1 MKEES
6 SRENGIQESQSKLSR
21 RDFLKYSAGVAAVT
35 AGVTVVLGKLP
46 LPSAEKG
53 KAAPAR
59 SSSSGPIV
67 VSVDGDEL
75 TVMSGHNEVKV
86 KDAALASAIASK
98 AQ

>member
-6 SRENGIQESQSKLSR
+6 NQENEMQESQGKLSR

-35 AGVTVVLGKLP
+35 AGATAVLSKLP
-46 LPSAEKG
+46 LPSTETG

-59 SSSSGPIV
+59 SSNSDPIV
-67 VSVDGDEL
+67 VSVSGDEL

-86 KDAALASAIASK
+86 KDPALASAIASK

>member
-6 SRENGIQESQSKLSR
+6 NQEKEKQSHGKLSR

-35 AGVTVVLGKLP
+35 AGATAMLGKLS
-46 LPSAEKG
+46 LPSAETD

-59 SSSSGPIV
+59 SSNSGPIV

-86 KDAALASAIASK
+86 TDPALASAIASK